1 MFSISSEALEL
12 IKVSEESGKA
22 GAMVRFDGIVR
33 NHNEGKAVDALEY
46 EAYEALALKEGNRI
60 VDEAL
65 KKFEVYKIHAVHR
78 VGSLGIGDL
87 AVIVRAWSAHRA
99 QAFDACRY
107 VIDEIKGRV
116 PVWKLEHYTDGRRDW
131 VFCPHCAHGG
141 HDDSHEHNHD
151 HDHSHHHHDHEHA

>member
-1 MFSISSEALEL
+1 MFSLSDTSITCSPENLQNPA
-12 IKVSEESGKA
+12 A
-22 GAMVRFDGIVR
+22 GAYVSFEGWVR

-46 EAYEALALKEGNRI
+46 EAYEALAIKEGNRI
-60 VDEAL
+60 VEEAL
-65 KKFEVYKIHAVHR
+65 QKFDVYKIHAVHR

-116 PVWKLEHYTDGRRDW
+116 PVWKLEHYSDGSRDW
-131 VFCPHCAHGG
+131 VFCPHCAADHHEHQHGHG
-141 HDDSHEHNHD
+141 HDH
-151 HDHSHHHHDHEHA
+151 

>member
-1 MFSISSEALEL
+1 MFVISDQDLNEIE
-12 IKVSEESGKA
+12 VTEETGRA

-46 EAYEALALKEGNRI
+46 EAYEALAIKEGNRI
-60 VDEAL
+60 VEEAL
-65 KKFEVYKIHAVHR
+65 QKFDVYKIHAVPR

-116 PVWKLEHYTDGRRDW
+116 PEWKLEHYSDGSRDW
-131 VFCPHCAHGG
+131 VFCRHCAADHHEHQHGHG
-141 HDDSHEHNHD
+141 HDH
-151 HDHSHHHHDHEHA
+151 

>member
-1 MFSISSEALEL
+1 MFVISDQDLNEIE
-12 IKVSEESGKA
+12 VTEETGRA

-46 EAYEALALKEGNRI
+46 EAYEALAIKEGNRI
-60 VDEAL
+60 VEEAL
-65 KKFEVYKIHAVHR
+65 QKFDVYKIHAVHR
-78 VGSLGIGDL
+78 VGSLGIGYL

-116 PVWKLEHYTDGRRDW
+116 PVWKLEHYSDGSRDW
-131 VFCPHCAHGG
+131 VFCPHCAADHHEHQHGHG
-141 HDDSHEHNHD
+141 HDH
-151 HDHSHHHHDHEHA
+151 